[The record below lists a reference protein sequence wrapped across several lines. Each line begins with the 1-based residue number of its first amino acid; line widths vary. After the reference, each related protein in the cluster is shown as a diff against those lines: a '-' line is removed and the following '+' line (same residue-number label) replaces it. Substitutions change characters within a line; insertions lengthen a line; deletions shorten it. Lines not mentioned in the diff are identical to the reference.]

1 MVKSRLI
8 SVKNGSMNFPIKQEV
23 NEPSEAWAA
32 CIFYLQL
39 GTARTL
45 NEAYRK
51 CNNKPNARQ
60 TNKKWI
66 GWIRDYKWQER
77 ADTYDKWVNQ
87 GTETA
92 IAQVR
97 EESLI
102 EAHGFFHRLTKLIA
116 HDLSVD
122 EGMAELLESF
132 ICSLKEKD
140 KSVSLNELRGLASIR
155 KDILISRRIN
165 MDQAAALLGFNVISD
180 SENNSA

>member
-1 MVKSRLI
+1 MVKSGLI

-87 GTETA
+87 GTEAA
-92 IAQVR
+92 IAQLR
-97 EESLI
+97 ERSLI
-102 EAHGFFHRLTKLIA
+102 EAHGYFDRLNLLISR
-116 HDLSVD
+116 DLSVD

-132 ICSLKEKD
+132 IGELKQKD

-155 KDILISRRIN
+155 KDLLLARRIN

-180 SENNSA
+180 SENNSG

>member
-1 MVKSRLI
+1 ME
-8 SVKNGSMNFPIKQEV
+8 NNFPIKQEV
-23 NEPSEAWAA
+23 NEPNEAFSA
-32 CIFYLQL
+32 CIFYVRM

-51 CNNKPNARQ
+51 FTDRPNARQ

-66 GWIRDYKWQER
+66 GWIRDFKWQER

-87 GTETA
+87 GTEAA
-92 IAQVR
+92 ITQVR
-97 EESLI
+97 ERSLI
-102 EAHGFFHRLTKLIA
+102 EAQGYFNRLNRLISR
-116 HDLSVD
+116 DLDVD

-132 ICSLKEKD
+132 IGELKQKD
-140 KSVSLNELRGLASIR
+140 KSVSLNELRSLASIR